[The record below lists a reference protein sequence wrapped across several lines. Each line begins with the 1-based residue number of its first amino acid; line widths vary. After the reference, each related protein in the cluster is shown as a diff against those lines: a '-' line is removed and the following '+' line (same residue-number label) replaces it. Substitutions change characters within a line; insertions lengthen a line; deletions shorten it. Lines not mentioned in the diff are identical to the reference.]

1 MHQAKACGRFI
12 TLEGGEGAGKSTNL
26 DYIQRRLEAAGVVLQ
41 VTREPG
47 GTPLGEKVREVLLN
61 TEHAGMSSDAE
72 LLLMFAARAQHLHQA
87 ILPALGK
94 GGWVLC
100 DRFTDATYAYQGG
113 GRGIDAGRIRLLED
127 WVQQGFQPDMTLLFD
142 LPVEL
147 GLKRAGKRGALDRF
161 EQEQTDFFEQ
171 VREAYLQRARQDP
184 QRFRIID
191 AGQELLA
198 VQRQLDGVIDELIA
212 LSHS

>member
-1 MHQAKACGRFI
+1 MYQPAIRGRFI

-26 DYIQRRLEAAGVVLQ
+26 EYIQRRLEAAGVPLQ

-61 TEHAGMSSDAE
+61 PEHVAMTSDAE
-72 LLLMFAARAQHLHQA
+72 LLLMFAARAQHLHQV
-87 ILPALGK
+87 ILPVLGK
-94 GGWVLC
+94 GRWLLC

-113 GRGIDAGRIRLLED
+113 GRGIDSGRISVLED

-147 GLKRAGKRGALDRF
+147 GMKRAGKRGALDRF
-161 EQEQTDFFEQ
+161 EQEQAAFFER
-171 VREAYLQRARQDP
+171 VREAYLDRARQDP
-184 QRFRIID
+184 ERFRIID
-191 AGQELLA
+191 AGQKLAA
-198 VQRQLDGVIDELIA
+198 VQQQLDHVIDELIA
-212 LSHS
+212 LLCP